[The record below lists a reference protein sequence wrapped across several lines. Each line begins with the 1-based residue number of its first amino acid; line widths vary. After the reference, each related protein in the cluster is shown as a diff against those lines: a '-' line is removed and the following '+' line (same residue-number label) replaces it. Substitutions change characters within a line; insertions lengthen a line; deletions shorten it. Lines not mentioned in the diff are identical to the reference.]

1 MKKTLLTLVAV
12 TITCATLIC
21 SCEKCDWDDGL
32 WAYDM
37 ATTDC
42 HTSTDKLAAKDMNTD
57 SVVVDWNQEQRFM
70 TVNHYNMMLDCKG
83 NQNITTT
90 IHRNGDTVWAVEHLG
105 EQGMTDCICLYD
117 NTFTIQHLPQE
128 AFVLVIE
135 IEYSHLGTVMERR
148 KVYEQ
153 GYSGLS
159 FWAKKRGC

>member
-32 WAYDM
+32 WVHNVSS
-37 ATTDC
+37 TDS
-42 HTSTDKLAAKDMNTD
+42 HTSIDKLAAKSLYTD
-57 SVVVDWNQEQRFM
+57 SVVVEWNHEQRFM
-70 TVNHYNMMLDCKG
+70 TVNHYNLMLDCG
-83 NQNITTT
+83 GERNIYATVE
-90 IHRNGDTVWAVEHLG
+90 RKGDTVWVVEHLG

-117 NTFTIQHLPQE
+117 NTFTISHLPQE

-135 IEYSHLGTVMERR
+135 IESTHMGTVMERR

>member
-32 WAYDM
+32 WAYNM
-37 ATTDC
+37 ATTE
-42 HTSTDKLAAKDMNTD
+42 
-57 SVVVDWNQEQRFM
+57 DWNQEQRFM

-83 NQNITTT
+83 NQNNTTT

-117 NTFTIQHLPQE
+117 NSFTIQHLPQE

-135 IEYSHLGTVMERR
+135 IEYSHMGTVMERR